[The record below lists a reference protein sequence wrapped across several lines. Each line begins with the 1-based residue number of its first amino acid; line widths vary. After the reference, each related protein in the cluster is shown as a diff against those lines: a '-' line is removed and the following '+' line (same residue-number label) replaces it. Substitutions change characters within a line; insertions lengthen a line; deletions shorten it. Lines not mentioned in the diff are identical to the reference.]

1 MLGWQCH
8 ERQQKNQRETLY
20 FIDISIINR
29 TLHEHLKVR
38 IIFLVLSIIS
48 RTIDNRRNGLETR
61 AKALPLHADG
71 TSEVQVRRDTLYFGT
86 L

>member
-1 MLGWQCH
+1 MNDN
-8 ERQQKNQRETLY
+8 RKTREKHCI
-20 FIDISIINR
+20 FIDISIISVY
-29 TLHEHLKVR
+29 KVR

-71 TSEVQVRRDTLYFGT
+71 TSVVQVRRDTLYFGT